1 MYFYEALQQLTDR
14 VKEAVSSA
22 AGSKS
27 GSTRVSAGQSGENQS
42 IAPSSGFEVSDTGLT
57 LRSDPLAG
65 QSAAEDAAVD
75 AVSSASPSLSAG
87 KGGQTAAAAS
97 GSGSDWAGA
106 SASAP
111 NFTALE
117 KELKQQLDHLDE
129 RIELAVNRGDLEEA
143 MRLQTEAQNCIASLI
158 AVYEKNGYTEENTA
172 VAKLY
177 NRGYAY
183 AADQDDLYADLL
195 TQLTEALKA
204 AAEAAEDAADL
215 LAKQTAVEQA
225 RAALQTAQEQRT
237 VRVFNRQENQ
247 WEWQADS
254 RSVSA
259 AQTALEKAE
268 QALASEELSQQLAEL
283 LNQAEAGASADEL
296 TLGPRLLEL
305 LTASGNESS
314 GSLTAAQTQA
324 VRSALAALG
333 SADAAGY
340 SAAESGNSLFAS
352 SGDTVTYQFG
362 DITLSEAQAEGMTVA
377 ELARQLRALR
387 LGEGD

>member
-1 MYFYEALQQLTDR
+1 M
-14 VKEAVSSA
+14 
-22 AGSKS
+22 
-27 GSTRVSAGQSGENQS
+27 
-42 IAPSSGFEVSDTGLT
+42 
-57 LRSDPLAG
+57 
-65 QSAAEDAAVD
+65 
-75 AVSSASPSLSAG
+75 
-87 KGGQTAAAAS
+87 
-97 GSGSDWAGA
+97 
-106 SASAP
+106 
-111 NFTALE
+111 
-117 KELKQQLDHLDE
+117 
-129 RIELAVNRGDLEEA
+129 
-143 MRLQTEAQNCIASLI
+143 
-158 AVYEKNGYTEENTA
+158 
-172 VAKLY
+172 
-177 NRGYAY
+177 
-183 AADQDDLYADLL
+183 
-195 TQLTEALKA
+195 
-204 AAEAAEDAADL
+204 
-215 LAKQTAVEQA
+215 
-225 RAALQTAQEQRT
+225 
-237 VRVFNRQENQ
+237 RVFNRQENQ

-333 SADAAGY
+333 SAAAAGY